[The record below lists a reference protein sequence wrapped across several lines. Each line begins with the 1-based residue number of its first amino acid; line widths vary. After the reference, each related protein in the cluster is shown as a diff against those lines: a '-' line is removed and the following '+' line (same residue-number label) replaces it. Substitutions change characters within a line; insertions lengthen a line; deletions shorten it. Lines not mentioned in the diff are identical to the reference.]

1 MLRINRVISG
11 YATQVD
17 APIGV
22 DFYISL
28 GDKMTQL
35 VFQAALAGL
44 ILSGIYHFVD
54 RKSNCPKT
62 TIYSL
67 IGRSQGFS
75 FLLQR

>member
-1 MLRINRVISG
+1 MLPINRVISG
-11 YATQVD
+11 HATQVD

-28 GDKMTQL
+28 GDKMIQL

-44 ILSGIYHFVD
+44 ILFGIYHLFD
-54 RKSNCPKT
+54 RKSKCPKT
-62 TIYSL
+62 TIRSL
-67 IGRSQGFS
+67 IGGSQGCW